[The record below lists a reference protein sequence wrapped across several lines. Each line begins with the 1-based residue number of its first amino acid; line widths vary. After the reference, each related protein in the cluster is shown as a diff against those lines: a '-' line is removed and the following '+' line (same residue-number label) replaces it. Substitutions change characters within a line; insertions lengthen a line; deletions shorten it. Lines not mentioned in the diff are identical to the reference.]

1 MTRAILN
8 IGLTG
13 SFDNE
18 EAVAIHTLAAHHL
31 SVFAWSVQGG
41 TLVAEVEC
49 PDDVTLLGRVHG
61 VCCDLGR
68 DAIAVLP
75 MPEGFLIGPRA
86 QLYGPFDLSKFKQV
100 QA

>member
-13 SFDNE
+13 AFDNE
-18 EAVAIHTLAAHHL
+18 EGTAIHTLAAHHL
-31 SVFAWSVQGG
+31 HVFAWSVQDG
-41 TLVAEVEC
+41 TLVVEVEC

-75 MPEGFLIGPRA
+75 MPEGLVVGPRA
-86 QLYGPFDLSKFKQV
+86 KLYGTFDLSKFKQV